1 MADETSCGAALV
13 QRIVDDMASHGLEPD
28 QRDRE
33 LFDVIAEIRDE
44 IEQLKAVVE
53 DEGRSVVLRDDR
65 VVMHGAV
72 VELRL
77 QRAALAK
84 LLSGLRMD
92 TSGKNPVKQAA
103 AARRWAAHNAAK
115 RAMYGGA

>member
-1 MADETSCGAALV
+1 MPCGTALV
-13 QRIVDDMASHGLEPD
+13 QRIVEDMASHGLEPD

-33 LFDVIAEIRDE
+33 LFDVIADIRDE

-53 DEGRSVVLRDDR
+53 AEGRSVVLRDDR

-72 VELRL
+72 VEIRL

-84 LLSGLRMD
+84 LLSGLSMD

-103 AARRWAAHNAAK
+103 AVKRWAAHNAAK

>member
-1 MADETSCGAALV
+1 
-13 QRIVDDMASHGLEPD
+13 
-28 QRDRE
+28 
-33 LFDVIAEIRDE
+33 
-44 IEQLKAVVE
+44 
-53 DEGRSVVLRDDR
+53 VVLRDDR

-84 LLSGLRMD
+84 LLSGLSMD

-103 AARRWAAHNAAK
+103 AVKRWAAHNAAK